1 MKKSILYISILLLFV
16 VGCEESL
23 EFEVKDKLTLEN
35 FFLTADDAMASV
47 NGVYDVLGDED
58 QYNSSLWLIQD
69 ISSDDCDANSTWNDP
84 NAQQFDRY
92 TLQANNNYTTNIWKT
107 SYDLISK
114 ANLSID
120 SIPVV
125 EMDESL
131 KNRLVG
137 EAKFLRGLIYFNLVR
152 LFGGVPL
159 ILHPETDIDAYLVPR
174 ADAELVYDQ
183 IISDLEDASSNLPTS
198 YGGTDK
204 GRATRGAALGVLS
217 KVYLTLQEWELAS
230 QKAREVMDI
239 TVYGLWD
246 DFTDNFKE
254 VNKNGKESV
263 FEVQFYSEVQ
273 SENCRIVISGLPG
286 IYAFPAGVGMMLP
299 TEDLLNS
306 FEPGDYRYEATF
318 FEEYDY
324 FGLNTFDPHIW
335 KHWDQDTYPPDQ
347 TGSSGAN
354 FPVMRFAEILLIYA
368 EALNELNQ
376 GPTQDAYDAINRVRQ
391 RARNGD
397 DSVLP
402 DLTGLSYQEFQ
413 SAVLKEKR
421 CETVNEG
428 HRWFD
433 LVRTGN
439 LEEFVN
445 RAKGDKANPQPF
457 NYVFPIPQRE
467 RDLNDK
473 LDQNPGY

>member
-23 EFEVKDKLTLEN
+23 EFVVKDKLTLEN

-246 DFTDNFKE
+246 DYTDNFKE

-402 DLTGLSYQEFQ
+402 DLAGLSYQEFQ

-428 HRWFD
+428 HRWYD

>member
-47 NGVYDVLGDED
+47 NGVYDVLGQVD

-107 SYDLISK
+107 SYDLISR

-198 YGGTDK
+198 YG
-204 GRATRGAALGVLS
+204 
-217 KVYLTLQEWELAS
+217 
-230 QKAREVMDI
+230 
-239 TVYGLWD
+239 
-246 DFTDNFKE
+246 
-254 VNKNGKESV
+254 
-263 FEVQFYSEVQ
+263 
-273 SENCRIVISGLPG
+273 
-286 IYAFPAGVGMMLP
+286 
-299 TEDLLNS
+299 
-306 FEPGDYRYEATF
+306 
-318 FEEYDY
+318 
-324 FGLNTFDPHIW
+324 
-335 KHWDQDTYPPDQ
+335 
-347 TGSSGAN
+347 
-354 FPVMRFAEILLIYA
+354 
-368 EALNELNQ
+368 
-376 GPTQDAYDAINRVRQ
+376 
-391 RARNGD
+391 
-397 DSVLP
+397 
-402 DLTGLSYQEFQ
+402 
-413 SAVLKEKR
+413 
-421 CETVNEG
+421 
-428 HRWFD
+428 
-433 LVRTGN
+433 
-439 LEEFVN
+439 
-445 RAKGDKANPQPF
+445 
-457 NYVFPIPQRE
+457 
-467 RDLNDK
+467 
-473 LDQNPGY
+473 